1 MRNVVRAVL
10 AAVTLA
16 LAAAPA
22 RAQQAAPVEAAPVK
36 KTPSSEA
43 APPKPNKAP
52 YSSDAIPRR
61 GFNVVL
67 LLGDMQGADAQ
78 DSIPVAARKA
88 LSDMKDFLPYKSYR
102 LLDTQWIIGGT
113 SGPAL
118 TRLRGA
124 DEQEYELELRASP
137 LLTPGTAALDPRA
150 ISVRFVL
157 RDGDVAGAATKL
169 DPQRS
174 IEQQSQKEMAAAL
187 YRAETGREIY
197 QLEQE
202 RDDLTL
208 QVNKG
213 RLNVEVGMANPD
225 DVKRLS
231 TRLDS
236 VNRRINDLKR
246 TQDTKVEKAGGRP
259 VIDTSFKMDDGE
271 TVVVGTSRV
280 KGGSKAL
287 IALLTA
293 TSDRPKASTK

>member
-1 MRNVVRAVL
+1 MRHVVRVAI
-10 AAVTLA
+10 AALTLFV
-16 LAAAPA
+16 AAAPG
-22 RAQQAAPVEAAPVK
+22 RAQQASADSAPKKVPNAPD
-36 KTPSSEA
+36 PL
-43 APPKPNKAP
+43 
-52 YSSDAIPRR
+52 PRR

-67 LLGDMQGADAQ
+67 LLGDLQGADAQ

-124 DEQEYELELRASP
+124 EEQEYELELRASP
-137 LLTPGTAALDPRA
+137 VLTPGDPRA

-157 RDGDVAGAATKL
+157 RDGDVAGTTTKL
-169 DPQRS
+169 DQQRTV
-174 IEQQSQKEMAAAL
+174 EQQNQKDVAAAL
-187 YRAETGREIY
+187 FRAETGREIY

-213 RLNVEVGMANPD
+213 RQQVEVGMQNPD
-225 DVKRLS
+225 EVKRLA

-246 TQDTKVEKAGGRP
+246 TQDTKEAKAGGRP

-293 TSDRPKASTK
+293 TSDRPKAATK

>member
-22 RAQQAAPVEAAPVK
+22 GAQQAPAEAAPVK

-43 APPKPNKAP
+43 APPKMVPAP
-52 YSSDAIPRR
+52 YSSSAIPRR

-67 LLGDMQGADAQ
+67 LLGDMQGVDAQ

-137 LLTPGTAALDPRA
+137 LLMQQTSGTAAFDPRA
-150 ISVRFVL
+150 MSVRFVL

-169 DPQRS
+169 DQYRGV
-174 IEQQSQKEMAAAL
+174 EQQNQKDMAAAL
-187 YRAETGREIY
+187 YRAETGREIF

-202 RDDLTL
+202 R
-208 QVNKG
+208 
-213 RLNVEVGMANPD
+213 
-225 DVKRLS
+225 
-231 TRLDS
+231 
-236 VNRRINDLKR
+236 NDLDPSGQR
-246 TQDTKVEKAGGRP
+246 RAGAGRGR
-259 VIDTSFKMDDGE
+259 DA
-271 TVVVGTSRV
+271 
-280 KGGSKAL
+280 GS
-287 IALLTA
+287 
-293 TSDRPKASTK
+293 

>member
-22 RAQQAAPVEAAPVK
+22 GAQQAPAEPKPV

-43 APPKPNKAP
+43 APKKAP
-52 YSSDAIPRR
+52 YSSDTIPRR

-113 SGPAL
+113 SGPAV

-124 DEQEYELELRASP
+124 EEQEYELELRASP

-157 RDGDVAGAATKL
+157 RDGDVAGAVTKL
-169 DPQRS
+169 DQQRGV
-174 IEQQSQKEMAAAL
+174 EQQNQKDVAAVF
-187 YRAETGREIY
+187 RAETGREIY

-202 RDDLTL
+202 RDDLAL

-213 RLNVEVGMANPD
+213 RQQVEVGVRDPD
-225 DVKRLS
+225 DVKRLT
-231 TRLDS
+231 TRLES

-246 TQDTKVEKAGGRP
+246 AQDTKEGKAGGRP

>member
-22 RAQQAAPVEAAPVK
+22 GAQQASAEAAPVK
-36 KTPSSEA
+36 NPSAEA
-43 APPKPNKAP
+43 APPKKLLESPDP
-52 YSSDAIPRR
+52 MPRR

-124 DEQEYELELRASP
+124 EEQEYELELRASP

-169 DPQRS
+169 DRQRG
-174 IEQQSQKEMAAAL
+174 IEQQNQKDMADAL

-202 RDDLTL
+202 RDDLTF
-208 QVNKG
+208 
-213 RLNVEVGMANPD
+213 R
-225 DVKRLS
+225 S
-231 TRLDS
+231 T
-236 VNRRINDLKR
+236 
-246 TQDTKVEKAGGRP
+246 KAG
-259 VIDTSFKMDDGE
+259 
-271 TVVVGTSRV
+271 SRS
-280 KGGSKAL
+280 KSAWRILTRSSGSPRGWSRS
-287 IALLTA
+287 TG
-293 TSDRPKASTK
+293 ASMI

>member
-1 MRNVVRAVL
+1 
-10 AAVTLA
+10 
-16 LAAAPA
+16 
-22 RAQQAAPVEAAPVK
+22 
-36 KTPSSEA
+36 
-43 APPKPNKAP
+43 
-52 YSSDAIPRR
+52 
-61 GFNVVL
+61 
-67 LLGDMQGADAQ
+67 
-78 DSIPVAARKA
+78 
-88 LSDMKDFLPYKSYR
+88 MKDFLPYKSYR

-137 LLTPGTAALDPRA
+137 PLRPQTFAGTAVDQQAM
-150 ISVRFVL
+150 SVRFVL
-157 RDGDVAGAATKL
+157 RDGDVAGAATKR
-169 DPQRS
+169 DQYRGV
-174 IEQQSQKEMAAAL
+174 EQQNQKDMAAAL

-213 RLNVEVGMANPD
+213 RQNVEVGMANPD

-246 TQDTKVEKAGGRP
+246 TQETKAEKEGGRP
-259 VIDTSFKMDDGE
+259 VIDTSFRMDDGE

-293 TSDRPKASTK
+293 TSDRPKAATK

>member
-22 RAQQAAPVEAAPVK
+22 GAQQASADSCAGQED
-36 KTPSSEA
+36 PSAEA
-43 APPKPNKAP
+43 APPKKTLESPDP
-52 YSSDAIPRR
+52 MPRR

-169 DPQRS
+169 DQQRS
-174 IEQQSQKEMAAAL
+174 IEQQNQKDMAAAL

-213 RLNVEVGMANPD
+213 RQQVEVGMAE
-225 DVKRLS
+225 S
-231 TRLDS
+231 
-236 VNRRINDLKR
+236 
-246 TQDTKVEKAGGRP
+246 
-259 VIDTSFKMDDGE
+259 
-271 TVVVGTSRV
+271 
-280 KGGSKAL
+280 
-287 IALLTA
+287 
-293 TSDRPKASTK
+293 

>member
-1 MRNVVRAVL
+1 
-10 AAVTLA
+10 
-16 LAAAPA
+16 
-22 RAQQAAPVEAAPVK
+22 
-36 KTPSSEA
+36 
-43 APPKPNKAP
+43 
-52 YSSDAIPRR
+52 
-61 GFNVVL
+61 VVL

-88 LSDMKDFLPYKSYR
+88 LADMKDFLPYKNYR

-124 DEQEYELELRASP
+124 EEQEYELELRASP

-157 RDGDVAGAATKL
+157 RDGDVSATKL
-169 DPQRS
+169 DQQRGV
-174 IEQQSQKEMAAAL
+174 EQQNQKDMAAAL

-213 RLNVEVGMANPD
+213 RQQVEVGMANPD

-293 TSDRPKASTK
+293 TSDRLKASTK

>member
-22 RAQQAAPVEAAPVK
+22 GAQQASTDAVPVK
-36 KTPSSEA
+36 KYPSAEA
-43 APPKPNKAP
+43 APPKKALESP
-52 YSSDAIPRR
+52 DPMPRR

-124 DEQEYELELRASP
+124 EEQEYELELRASP

-169 DPQRS
+169 DQQRG
-174 IEQQSQKEMAAAL
+174 IEQQNQKDMAAAL
-187 YRAETGREIY
+187 FRAETGREIY

-208 QVNKG
+208 QVNRG
-213 RLNVEVGMANPD
+213 RQNVEVGMANPD
-225 DVKRLS
+225 DVKRLT
-231 TRLDS
+231 TRLES

-293 TSDRPKASTK
+293 TSDRPKASAK

>member
-22 RAQQAAPVEAAPVK
+22 GAQQAPAEPKPV

-43 APPKPNKAP
+43 APKKAP
-52 YSSDAIPRR
+52 YSSDTIPRR

-124 DEQEYELELRASP
+124 EEQEYELELRASP

-157 RDGDVAGAATKL
+157 RDGDVAGAVTKL
-169 DPQRS
+169 DQQRGV
-174 IEQQSQKEMAAAL
+174 EQQNQKDVAAVF
-187 YRAETGREIY
+187 RAETGREIY

-202 RDDLTL
+202 RDDLAL

-213 RLNVEVGMANPD
+213 RQQVEVGVRDPD
-225 DVKRLS
+225 DVKRLT
-231 TRLDS
+231 TRLES

-246 TQDTKVEKAGGRP
+246 AQDTKEGKAGGRP

>member
-1 MRNVVRAVL
+1 M
-10 AAVTLA
+10 
-16 LAAAPA
+16 
-22 RAQQAAPVEAAPVK
+22 
-36 KTPSSEA
+36 
-43 APPKPNKAP
+43 
-52 YSSDAIPRR
+52 
-61 GFNVVL
+61 VL

-169 DPQRS
+169 DQQRS
-174 IEQQSQKEMAAAL
+174 IEQQNQKDMAAAL

-213 RLNVEVGMANPD
+213 RQQCRSRHG
-225 DVKRLS
+225 
-231 TRLDS
+231 
-236 VNRRINDLKR
+236 RI
-246 TQDTKVEKAGGRP
+246 
-259 VIDTSFKMDDGE
+259 
-271 TVVVGTSRV
+271 
-280 KGGSKAL
+280 
-287 IALLTA
+287 LT
-293 TSDRPKASTK
+293 T